1 MLKYLVVN
9 RLRNTALVA
18 WLLFL
23 TFFALTGC
31 STGLDTQMAAVLDQ
45 VEGELGY
52 VNTLDAANVAK
63 MASWFVRRG
72 DDSQKARALYCL
84 GRTQYNDHNYSSAII
99 SYTKALE
106 YAEKAGDPF
115 REGLI
120 CLDMARTSGVSGNSA
135 DEILYLARASEAFK
149 ASGAKEKSQETL
161 LEIGRVQAS
170 QAQFGTA
177 EEIFKSVLFDSHE
190 MRDTLLE
197 IRSLEAYASL
207 AVSKDEP
214 DPSLAIDMLG
224 RAANELHYPLTSEDK
239 GILAYS
245 YSLSGNQKEAL
256 RWLSEARASV
266 ETEDDAADI
275 DFREYQIAS
284 RSGDAARALKAL
296 ERVTEYGNKSQA
308 SSLQEAVSAS
318 QREYIQ
324 GQADIQAEKLRA
336 ARLRLLLLALTAL
349 LAAGALIGVYYFYRS
364 NQERILAEEIAERD
378 RYMSI
383 AEDLRGRLGK
393 AEEILRSAQDDSR
406 AAQDDSIS
414 GHGRPDRPSQSQP
427 TDGPGFEAL
436 ERLCEQYYIYEGTD
450 NLQPRI
456 LKEVKSIVGGL
467 RSDRKVRKKLEDMLD
482 SRKDG
487 VMTKLRAEFPSW
499 KEEDFQIY
507 AFTAAGFSSTTIS
520 ALMEKEKSVIYNRV
534 WRLKGRISNSSSE
547 QKDFFLRCLNN

>member
-1 MLKYLVVN
+1 MTAVIWKSLIKNMLKYLVVN
-9 RLRNTALVA
+9 RLQNTALA
-18 WLLFL
+18 ALLSALFFL
-23 TFFALTGC
+23 MAASC
-31 STGLDTQMAAVLDQ
+31 STGLDTQMEAVLDQ
-45 VEGELGY
+45 VEGDLGY
-52 VNTLDAANVAK
+52 VNTLDADNVAK
-63 MASWFVRRG
+63 MAGWFVRRG

-170 QAQFGTA
+170 QGQFGTA

-190 MRDTLLE
+190 MKDTLLE

-224 RAANELHYPLTSEDK
+224 RAANELHYPLTPEDK

-245 YSLSGNQKEAL
+245 YSLSGNQSEAF
-256 RWLSEARASV
+256 RWLSEAKAAV

-284 RSGDAARALKAL
+284 RSGDATRALKAL

-349 LAAGALIGVYYFYRS
+349 LAAGVLFGVYYFYRS
-364 NQERILAEEIAERD
+364 KQERILAEEIAERD

-393 AEEILRSAQDDSR
+393 AEEILRSAQDDRSV
-406 AAQDDSIS
+406 Q
-414 GHGRPDRPSQSQP
+414 
-427 TDGPGFEAL
+427 GPGFEAL
-436 ERLCEQYYIYEGTD
+436 ERLCEQYYIYEGTG

-456 LKEVKSIVGGL
+456 LKEVKSIVEGL
-467 RSDRKVRKKLEDMLD
+467 RSDKKVRKNLEDMLD
-482 SRKDG
+482 RTKGG
-487 VMTKLRAEFPSW
+487 VMTLLRSEFPSW
-499 KEEDFQIY
+499 KEEDFQLY
-507 AFTAAGFSSTTIS
+507 GFTAAGFSSTTIS

-547 QKDFFLRCLNN
+547 HKDFFLRCLDN

>member
-1 MLKYLVVN
+1 MTAVIWKSLIKNMLKYLVVN
-9 RLRNTALVA
+9 RLQNTALVA
-18 WLLFL
+18 LLSALFFL
-23 TFFALTGC
+23 MATSC
-31 STGLDTQMAAVLDQ
+31 STGLDTQMEAVLDQ
-45 VEGELGY
+45 VEGDLGY
-52 VNTLDAANVAK
+52 VNTLDADNVAK
-63 MASWFVRRG
+63 MAGWFVRRG

-149 ASGAKEKSQETL
+149 ASDAKEKSQETL

-170 QAQFGTA
+170 QGQFGTA

-190 MRDTLLE
+190 MKDTLLE

-224 RAANELHYPLTSEDK
+224 RAANELHYPLTPEDK

-245 YSLSGNQKEAL
+245 YSLSGNQSEAF
-256 RWLSEARASV
+256 RWLSEAKAAV
-266 ETEDDAADI
+266 ETEEDAADI

-284 RSGDAARALKAL
+284 RSGDATRALKAL

-349 LAAGALIGVYYFYRS
+349 LAAGVLFGVYYFYRS
-364 NQERILAEEIAERD
+364 KQERILAEEIAERD

-393 AEEILRSAQDDSR
+393 AEEILRSAQDDRSV
-406 AAQDDSIS
+406 Q
-414 GHGRPDRPSQSQP
+414 
-427 TDGPGFEAL
+427 GPGFEAL
-436 ERLCEQYYIYEGTD
+436 ERLCEQYYIYEGTG

-456 LKEVKSIVGGL
+456 LKEVKSIVEGL
-467 RSDRKVRKKLEDMLD
+467 RSDKKVRKNLEDMLD
-482 SRKDG
+482 RTKGG
-487 VMTKLRAEFPSW
+487 VMTLLRSEFPSW
-499 KEEDFQIY
+499 KEEDFQLY
-507 AFTAAGFSSTTIS
+507 GFTAAGFSSTTIS

-547 QKDFFLRCLNN
+547 HKDFFLRCLDN

>member
-1 MLKYLVVN
+1 MTTVIWKSLIKNMLKYLVVN
-9 RLRNTALVA
+9 GLQNAALA
-18 WLLFL
+18 ALLSALFFL
-23 TFFALTGC
+23 MATSC
-31 STGLDTQMAAVLDQ
+31 STGLDTQMEAVLDQ
-45 VEGELGY
+45 VEGDLGY
-52 VNTLDAANVAK
+52 VNTLDADNVAK
-63 MASWFVRRG
+63 MAGWFVRRG

-170 QAQFGTA
+170 QGQFGTA

-190 MRDTLLE
+190 MKDTLLE

-224 RAANELHYPLTSEDK
+224 RAANELHYPLTPEDK

-245 YSLSGNQKEAL
+245 YSLSGNQSEAF
-256 RWLSEARASV
+256 RWLSEAKAAV

-284 RSGDAARALKAL
+284 RSGDATRALKAL

-349 LAAGALIGVYYFYRS
+349 LAAGVLFGVYYFYRS
-364 NQERILAEEIAERD
+364 KQERILAEEIAERD

-393 AEEILRSAQDDSR
+393 AEEILRSAQDDRSV
-406 AAQDDSIS
+406 Q
-414 GHGRPDRPSQSQP
+414 
-427 TDGPGFEAL
+427 GPGFEAL
-436 ERLCEQYYIYEGTD
+436 ERLCEQYYIYEGTG

-456 LKEVKSIVGGL
+456 LKEVKSIVEGL
-467 RSDRKVRKKLEDMLD
+467 RSDKKVRKNLEDMLD
-482 SRKDG
+482 RTKGG
-487 VMTKLRAEFPSW
+487 VMTLLRSEFPSW
-499 KEEDFQIY
+499 KEEDFQLY
-507 AFTAAGFSSTTIS
+507 GFTAAGFSSTTIS

-547 QKDFFLRCLNN
+547 HKDFFLRCLDN

>member
-1 MLKYLVVN
+1 MTAVIWKSLIKNMLKYLVVN
-9 RLRNTALVA
+9 RLQNTALA
-18 WLLFL
+18 ALLSALFFL
-23 TFFALTGC
+23 MATSC
-31 STGLDTQMAAVLDQ
+31 STGLDTQMEAVLDQ
-45 VEGELGY
+45 VEGDLGY
-52 VNTLDAANVAK
+52 VNTLDADNVAK
-63 MASWFVRRG
+63 MAGWFVRRG

-170 QAQFGTA
+170 QGQFGTA

-190 MRDTLLE
+190 MKDTLLE

-224 RAANELHYPLTSEDK
+224 RAANELHYPLTPEDK

-245 YSLSGNQKEAL
+245 YSLSGNQSEAF
-256 RWLSEARASV
+256 RWLSEAKAAV
-266 ETEDDAADI
+266 ETEEDAADI

-284 RSGDAARALKAL
+284 RSGDATRALKAL

-349 LAAGALIGVYYFYRS
+349 LAAGVLFGVYYFYRS
-364 NQERILAEEIAERD
+364 KQERILAEEIAERD

-383 AEDLRGRLGK
+383 AEDLRGRL
-393 AEEILRSAQDDSR
+393 
-406 AAQDDSIS
+406 AAQDDRSV
-414 GHGRPDRPSQSQP
+414 Q
-427 TDGPGFEAL
+427 GPGFEAL
-436 ERLCEQYYIYEGTD
+436 ERLCEQYYIYEGTG

-456 LKEVKSIVGGL
+456 LKEVKSIVEGL
-467 RSDRKVRKKLEDMLD
+467 RSDKKVRRNLEDMLD
-482 SRKDG
+482 RTKGG
-487 VMTKLRAEFPSW
+487 VMTLLRSEFPSW
-499 KEEDFQIY
+499 KEEDFQLY
-507 AFTAAGFSSTTIS
+507 GFTAAGFSSTTIS

-547 QKDFFLRCLNN
+547 HKDFFLRCLDN

>member
-1 MLKYLVVN
+1 MTAVIWKSLIKNMLKYLVVN
-9 RLRNTALVA
+9 RLQNAAVVALLSA
-18 WLLFL
+18 LFFL
-23 TFFALTGC
+23 MAASC
-31 STGLDTQMAAVLDQ
+31 STGLDTQMEAVLDQ
-45 VEGELGY
+45 VEGDLGY
-52 VNTLDAANVAK
+52 VNTLDADNVAK
-63 MASWFVRRG
+63 MAGWFVRRG

-170 QAQFGTA
+170 QGQFGTA

-190 MRDTLLE
+190 MKDTLLE

-224 RAANELHYPLTSEDK
+224 RAANELHYPLTPEDK

-245 YSLSGNQKEAL
+245 YSLSGNQSEAF
-256 RWLSEARASV
+256 RWLSEAKAAV

-284 RSGDAARALKAL
+284 RSGDSARALKAL

-349 LAAGALIGVYYFYRS
+349 LAAGVLFGVYYFYRS
-364 NQERILAEEIAERD
+364 KQERILAEEIAERD

-393 AEEILRSAQDDSR
+393 AEEILRSAQDDRSV
-406 AAQDDSIS
+406 Q
-414 GHGRPDRPSQSQP
+414 
-427 TDGPGFEAL
+427 GPGFEAL
-436 ERLCEQYYIYEGTD
+436 ERLCEQYYIYEGTG

-456 LKEVKSIVGGL
+456 LKEVKSIVEGL
-467 RSDRKVRKKLEDMLD
+467 RSDKKVRRNLEDMLD
-482 SRKDG
+482 RTKGG
-487 VMTKLRAEFPSW
+487 VMTLLRSEFPSW
-499 KEEDFQIY
+499 KEEDFQLY
-507 AFTAAGFSSTTIS
+507 GFTAAGFSSTTIS

-547 QKDFFLRCLNN
+547 HKDFFLRCLDN

>member
-1 MLKYLVVN
+1 MTAVIWKSLIKNMLKYLVVN
-9 RLRNTALVA
+9 RLQNTALA
-18 WLLFL
+18 ALLSALFFL
-23 TFFALTGC
+23 MATSC
-31 STGLDTQMAAVLDQ
+31 STGLDTQMEAVLDQ
-45 VEGELGY
+45 VEGDLGY
-52 VNTLDAANVAK
+52 VNTLDADNVAK
-63 MASWFVRRG
+63 MAGWFVRRG

-170 QAQFGTA
+170 QGQFGTA

-190 MRDTLLE
+190 MKDTLLE

-224 RAANELHYPLTSEDK
+224 RAANELHYPLTPEDK

-245 YSLSGNQKEAL
+245 YSLSGNQSEAF
-256 RWLSEARASV
+256 RWLSEAKAAV

-284 RSGDAARALKAL
+284 RSGDATRALKAL

-349 LAAGALIGVYYFYRS
+349 LAAGVLFGVYYFYRS
-364 NQERILAEEIAERD
+364 KQERILAEEIAERD

-393 AEEILRSAQDDSR
+393 AEEILRSAQDDRSV
-406 AAQDDSIS
+406 Q
-414 GHGRPDRPSQSQP
+414 
-427 TDGPGFEAL
+427 GPGFEAL
-436 ERLCEQYYIYEGTD
+436 ERLCEQYYIYEGTG

-456 LKEVKSIVGGL
+456 LKEVKSIVEGL
-467 RSDRKVRKKLEDMLD
+467 RSDKKVRRNLEDMLD
-482 SRKDG
+482 RTKGG
-487 VMTKLRAEFPSW
+487 VMTLLRSEFPSW
-499 KEEDFQIY
+499 KEEDFQLY
-507 AFTAAGFSSTTIS
+507 GFTAAGFSSTTIS

-547 QKDFFLRCLNN
+547 HKDFFLRCLDN

>member
-1 MLKYLVVN
+1 MTAVIWKSLIKNMLKYLVVN
-9 RLRNTALVA
+9 RLQNAALA
-18 WLLFL
+18 ALLSALFFL
-23 TFFALTGC
+23 MAASC
-31 STGLDTQMAAVLDQ
+31 STGLDTQMEAVLDQ
-45 VEGELGY
+45 VEGDLGY
-52 VNTLDAANVAK
+52 VNTLDADNVAK
-63 MASWFVRRG
+63 MAGWFVRRG

-149 ASGAKEKSQETL
+149 ASDAKEKSQETL

-170 QAQFGTA
+170 QGQFGTA

-190 MRDTLLE
+190 MKDTLLE

-224 RAANELHYPLTSEDK
+224 RAANELHYPLTPEDK

-245 YSLSGNQKEAL
+245 YSLSGNQSEAF
-256 RWLSEARASV
+256 RWLSEAKAAV

-284 RSGDAARALKAL
+284 RSGDATRALKAL

-349 LAAGALIGVYYFYRS
+349 LAAGVLFGVYYFYRS
-364 NQERILAEEIAERD
+364 KQERILAEEIAERD

-393 AEEILRSAQDDSR
+393 AEEILRSAQDDRSV
-406 AAQDDSIS
+406 Q
-414 GHGRPDRPSQSQP
+414 
-427 TDGPGFEAL
+427 GPGFEAL
-436 ERLCEQYYIYEGTD
+436 ERLCEQYYIYEGTG

-456 LKEVKSIVGGL
+456 LKEVKSIVEGL
-467 RSDRKVRKKLEDMLD
+467 RSDKKVRKNLEDMLD
-482 SRKDG
+482 RTKGG
-487 VMTKLRAEFPSW
+487 VMTLLRSEFPSW
-499 KEEDFQIY
+499 KEEDFQLY
-507 AFTAAGFSSTTIS
+507 GFTAAGFSSTTIS

-547 QKDFFLRCLNN
+547 HKDFFLRCLDN

>member
-1 MLKYLVVN
+1 MTAVIWKSLIKNMLKYLVVN
-9 RLRNTALVA
+9 RLQNTALA
-18 WLLFL
+18 ALLSALFFL
-23 TFFALTGC
+23 MAASC
-31 STGLDTQMAAVLDQ
+31 STGLDTQMEAVLDQ
-45 VEGELGY
+45 VEGDLGY
-52 VNTLDAANVAK
+52 VNTLDADNVAK
-63 MASWFVRRG
+63 MAGWFVRRG

-170 QAQFGTA
+170 QGQFGTA

-190 MRDTLLE
+190 MKDTLLE

-224 RAANELHYPLTSEDK
+224 RAANELHYPLTPEDK

-245 YSLSGNQKEAL
+245 YSLSGNQSEAF
-256 RWLSEARASV
+256 RWLSEAKAAV
-266 ETEDDAADI
+266 ETEEDAADI

-284 RSGDAARALKAL
+284 RSGDATRALKAL

-349 LAAGALIGVYYFYRS
+349 LAAGVLFGVYYFYRS
-364 NQERILAEEIAERD
+364 KQERILAEEIAERD

-393 AEEILRSAQDDSR
+393 AEEILRSAQDDRSV
-406 AAQDDSIS
+406 Q
-414 GHGRPDRPSQSQP
+414 
-427 TDGPGFEAL
+427 GPGFEAL
-436 ERLCEQYYIYEGTD
+436 ERLCEQYYIYEGTG

-456 LKEVKSIVGGL
+456 LKEVKSIVEGL
-467 RSDRKVRKKLEDMLD
+467 RSDKKVRKNLEDMLD
-482 SRKDG
+482 RTKGG
-487 VMTKLRAEFPSW
+487 VMTLLRSEFPSW
-499 KEEDFQIY
+499 KEEDFQLY
-507 AFTAAGFSSTTIS
+507 GFTAAGFSSTTIS

-547 QKDFFLRCLNN
+547 HKDFFLRCLDN

>member
-1 MLKYLVVN
+1 MTAVIYKSLIKNMLKYLVVN
-9 RLRNTALVA
+9 RLQNTALVA
-18 WLLFL
+18 LLSALFFL
-23 TFFALTGC
+23 MAASC
-31 STGLDTQMAAVLDQ
+31 STGLDTQMEAVLDQ
-45 VEGELGY
+45 VEGDLGY
-52 VNTLDAANVAK
+52 VNTLDADNVAK
-63 MASWFVRRG
+63 MAGWFVRRG

-170 QAQFGTA
+170 QGQFGTA

-190 MRDTLLE
+190 MKDTLLE

-224 RAANELHYPLTSEDK
+224 RAANELHYPLTPEDK

-245 YSLSGNQKEAL
+245 YSLSGNQKEAF
-256 RWLSEARASV
+256 RWLFEAKAAV

-284 RSGDAARALKAL
+284 RSGDATRALKAL

-349 LAAGALIGVYYFYRS
+349 LAAGVLFGVYYFYRS
-364 NQERILAEEIAERD
+364 KQERILAEEIAERD

-383 AEDLRGRLGK
+383 AEDLRGRL
-393 AEEILRSAQDDSR
+393 
-406 AAQDDSIS
+406 AAQDDRSV
-414 GHGRPDRPSQSQP
+414 Q
-427 TDGPGFEAL
+427 GPGFEAL
-436 ERLCEQYYIYEGTD
+436 ERLCEQYYIYEGTG

-456 LKEVKSIVGGL
+456 LKEVKSIVEGL
-467 RSDRKVRKKLEDMLD
+467 RSDKKVRKNLEDMLD
-482 SRKDG
+482 RTKGG
-487 VMTKLRAEFPSW
+487 VMTLLRSEFPSW
-499 KEEDFQIY
+499 KEEDFQLY
-507 AFTAAGFSSTTIS
+507 GFTAAGFSSTTIS

-547 QKDFFLRCLNN
+547 HKDFFLRCLDN

>member
-1 MLKYLVVN
+1 MTAVIWKSLIKNMLKYLVVN
-9 RLRNTALVA
+9 RLQNAALVA
-18 WLLFL
+18 LLSALFFL
-23 TFFALTGC
+23 MAASC
-31 STGLDTQMAAVLDQ
+31 STGLDTQMEAVLDQ
-45 VEGELGY
+45 VEGDLGY
-52 VNTLDAANVAK
+52 VNTLDADNVAK
-63 MASWFVRRG
+63 MAGWFVRRG

-170 QAQFGTA
+170 QGQFGTA

-190 MRDTLLE
+190 MKDTLLE

-224 RAANELHYPLTSEDK
+224 RAANELHYPLTPEDK

-245 YSLSGNQKEAL
+245 YSLSGNQSEAF
-256 RWLSEARASV
+256 RWLSEAKTAV

-284 RSGDAARALKAL
+284 RSGDATRALKAL

-349 LAAGALIGVYYFYRS
+349 LAAGVLFGVYYFYRS
-364 NQERILAEEIAERD
+364 KQERILAEEIAERD

-393 AEEILRSAQDDSR
+393 AEEILRSAQDDRSV
-406 AAQDDSIS
+406 Q
-414 GHGRPDRPSQSQP
+414 
-427 TDGPGFEAL
+427 GPGFEAL
-436 ERLCEQYYIYEGTD
+436 ERLCEQYYIYEGTG

-456 LKEVKSIVGGL
+456 LKEVKSIVEGL
-467 RSDRKVRKKLEDMLD
+467 RSDKKVRKNLEDMLD
-482 SRKDG
+482 RTKGG
-487 VMTKLRAEFPSW
+487 VMTLLRSEFPSW
-499 KEEDFQIY
+499 KEEDFQLY
-507 AFTAAGFSSTTIS
+507 GFTAAGFSSTTIS

-547 QKDFFLRCLNN
+547 HKDFFLRCLDN

>member
-1 MLKYLVVN
+1 MLKYLAVN
-9 RLRNTALVA
+9 RLQNTALVA
-18 WLLFL
+18 LLLFL
-23 TFFALTGC
+23 SFLVLTGC
-31 STGLDTQMAAVLDQ
+31 STGLDAQMESLLDKM
-45 VEGELGY
+45 EDDMGY
-52 VNTLDAANVAK
+52 VNTVSSTDVAK
-63 MASWFVRRG
+63 VADWFVRRG
-72 DDSQKARALYCL
+72 DDGQKTRAMYCL
-84 GRTQYNDHNYSSAII
+84 GRAQFNERSYSAAIV
-99 SYTKALE
+99 SYTRALE
-106 YAEKAGDPF
+106 YAEKTGDTL

-120 CLDMARTSGVSGNSA
+120 CRDMARTNGVSGNSA

-149 ASGAKEKSQETL
+149 AAGEEGESQRSL
-161 LEIGRVQAS
+161 LEIGRAH
-170 QAQFGTA
+170 AAAGNA
-177 EEIFKSVLFDSHE
+177 EAAEDIFKSVLYDSHE
-190 MRDTLLE
+190 SRDTLLE
-197 IRSLEAYASL
+197 ARCLESYAAL

-224 RAANELHYPLTSEDK
+224 RAANELHYPLTPEDK

-245 YSLSGNQKEAL
+245 YSLAGNQKEAL
-256 RWLSEARASV
+256 RWLSEAKASV
-266 ETEDDAADI
+266 ESDEDAADA

-284 RSGDAARALKAL
+284 RSGDAVKALNAL

-349 LAAGALIGVYYFYRS
+349 LAAGALLGVYFFYRS
-364 NQERILAEEIAERD
+364 KQERLLAEEIAERD

-393 AEEILRSAQDDSR
+393 AEEILRSAQDDSKVG
-406 AAQDDSIS
+406 QDD
-414 GHGRPDRPSQSQP
+414 RNVQ
-427 TDGPGFEAL
+427 GPGFEAL
-436 ERLCEQYYIYEGTD
+436 ERLCEQYYIYEGTG

-456 LKEVKSIVGGL
+456 LKEVKSIVEGL
-467 RSDRKVRKKLEDMLD
+467 RSDKKVRKNLEDMLD
-482 SRKDG
+482 RRMGG
-487 VMTKLRAEFPSW
+487 VMTKLRSEFPSW
-499 KEEDFQIY
+499 KEEDFQLY

-547 QKDFFLRCLNN
+547 LKDFFLRCLDN

>member
-1 MLKYLVVN
+1 MTAVIWKSLNKNMLKYLVVN
-9 RLRNTALVA
+9 RLQNTALVA
-18 WLLFL
+18 LLSTLFFL
-23 TFFALTGC
+23 MAASC
-31 STGLDTQMAAVLDQ
+31 STGLDTQMEAVLDQ
-45 VEGELGY
+45 VEGDLGY
-52 VNTLDAANVAK
+52 VNTLDADNVAK
-63 MASWFVRRG
+63 MAGWFVRRG

-106 YAEKAGDPF
+106 YAEKAGDLF

-170 QAQFGTA
+170 QGQFGTA

-190 MRDTLLE
+190 MKDTLLE

-224 RAANELHYPLTSEDK
+224 RAANELHYPLTPEDK

-245 YSLSGNQKEAL
+245 YSLSGNQKEAFK
-256 RWLSEARASV
+256 WLSEAKAAV
-266 ETEDDAADI
+266 ETEEDAADI

-284 RSGDAARALKAL
+284 RSGDSARALKAL

-349 LAAGALIGVYYFYRS
+349 LAAGVLFGVYYFYRS
-364 NQERILAEEIAERD
+364 KQERILAEEIAERD

-393 AEEILRSAQDDSR
+393 AEEILRSAQDDRSV
-406 AAQDDSIS
+406 Q
-414 GHGRPDRPSQSQP
+414 
-427 TDGPGFEAL
+427 GPGFEAL
-436 ERLCEQYYIYEGTD
+436 ERLCEQYYIYEGTG

-456 LKEVKSIVGGL
+456 LKEVKSIVEGL
-467 RSDRKVRKKLEDMLD
+467 RSDKKVRKNLEDMLD
-482 SRKDG
+482 RTKGG
-487 VMTKLRAEFPSW
+487 VMTLLRSEFPSW
-499 KEEDFQIY
+499 KEEDFQLY
-507 AFTAAGFSSTTIS
+507 GFTAAGFSSTTIS

-547 QKDFFLRCLNN
+547 HKDFFLRCLDN

>member
-1 MLKYLVVN
+1 MTAVIWKSLIKNMLKYLVVN
-9 RLRNTALVA
+9 RLQNTALA
-18 WLLFL
+18 ALLSALFFL
-23 TFFALTGC
+23 MAASC
-31 STGLDTQMAAVLDQ
+31 STGLDTQMEAVLDQ
-45 VEGELGY
+45 VEGDLGY
-52 VNTLDAANVAK
+52 VNTLDADNVAK
-63 MASWFVRRG
+63 MAGWFVRRG

-149 ASGAKEKSQETL
+149 ASDAKEKSQETL

-170 QAQFGTA
+170 QGQFGTA

-190 MRDTLLE
+190 MKDTLLE

-224 RAANELHYPLTSEDK
+224 RAANELHYPLTPEDK

-245 YSLSGNQKEAL
+245 YSLSGNQSEAF
-256 RWLSEARASV
+256 RWLSEAKAAV
-266 ETEDDAADI
+266 ETEEDAADI

-284 RSGDAARALKAL
+284 RSGDATRALKAL

-349 LAAGALIGVYYFYRS
+349 LAAGVLFGVYYFYRS
-364 NQERILAEEIAERD
+364 KQERILAEEIAERD

-393 AEEILRSAQDDSR
+393 AEEILRSAQDDRSV
-406 AAQDDSIS
+406 Q
-414 GHGRPDRPSQSQP
+414 
-427 TDGPGFEAL
+427 GPGFEAL
-436 ERLCEQYYIYEGTD
+436 ERLCEQYYIYEGTG

-456 LKEVKSIVGGL
+456 LKEVKSIVEGL
-467 RSDRKVRKKLEDMLD
+467 RSDKKVRRNLEDMLD
-482 SRKDG
+482 RTKGG
-487 VMTKLRAEFPSW
+487 VMTLLRSEFPSW
-499 KEEDFQIY
+499 KEEDFQLY
-507 AFTAAGFSSTTIS
+507 GFTAAGFSSTTIS

-547 QKDFFLRCLNN
+547 HKDFFLRCLDN

>member
-1 MLKYLVVN
+1 MTAVIWKSLIKNMLKYLVVN
-9 RLRNTALVA
+9 RLQNAALVA
-18 WLLFL
+18 LLSALFFL
-23 TFFALTGC
+23 MAASC
-31 STGLDTQMAAVLDQ
+31 STGLDTQMEAVLDQ
-45 VEGELGY
+45 VEGDLGY
-52 VNTLDAANVAK
+52 VNTLDADNVAK
-63 MASWFVRRG
+63 MAGWFVRRG

-170 QAQFGTA
+170 QGQFGTA

-190 MRDTLLE
+190 MKDTLLE

-224 RAANELHYPLTSEDK
+224 RAANELHYPLTPEDK

-245 YSLSGNQKEAL
+245 YSLSGNQKEAF
-256 RWLSEARASV
+256 RWLSEAKAAV

-284 RSGDAARALKAL
+284 RSGDATRALKAL

-349 LAAGALIGVYYFYRS
+349 LAAGVLFGVYYFYRS
-364 NQERILAEEIAERD
+364 KQERILAEEIAERD

-383 AEDLRGRLGK
+383 AEDLRGRL
-393 AEEILRSAQDDSR
+393 
-406 AAQDDSIS
+406 AAQDDRSV
-414 GHGRPDRPSQSQP
+414 Q
-427 TDGPGFEAL
+427 GPGFEAL
-436 ERLCEQYYIYEGTD
+436 ERLCEQYYIYEGTG

-456 LKEVKSIVGGL
+456 LKEVKSIVEGL
-467 RSDRKVRKKLEDMLD
+467 RSDKKVRKNLEDMLD
-482 SRKDG
+482 RTKGG
-487 VMTKLRAEFPSW
+487 VMTLLRSEFPSW
-499 KEEDFQIY
+499 KEEDFQLY
-507 AFTAAGFSSTTIS
+507 GFTAAGFSSTTIS

-547 QKDFFLRCLNN
+547 HKDFFLRCLDN

>member
-1 MLKYLVVN
+1 MTAVIWKSLIKNMLKYLVVN
-9 RLRNTALVA
+9 RLQNTALA
-18 WLLFL
+18 ALLSALFFL
-23 TFFALTGC
+23 MAVSC
-31 STGLDTQMAAVLDQ
+31 STGLDTQMEAVLDQ
-45 VEGELGY
+45 VEGDLGY
-52 VNTLDAANVAK
+52 VNTLDADNVAK
-63 MASWFVRRG
+63 MAGWFVRRG

-170 QAQFGTA
+170 QGQFGTA

-190 MRDTLLE
+190 MKDTLLE

-224 RAANELHYPLTSEDK
+224 RAANELHYPLTPEDK

-245 YSLSGNQKEAL
+245 YSLSGNQSEAF
-256 RWLSEARASV
+256 RWLSEAKAAV
-266 ETEDDAADI
+266 ETEEDAADI

-284 RSGDAARALKAL
+284 RSGDATRALKAL

-349 LAAGALIGVYYFYRS
+349 LAAGVLFGVYYFYRS
-364 NQERILAEEIAERD
+364 KQERILAEEIAERD

-383 AEDLRGRLGK
+383 AEDLRGRL
-393 AEEILRSAQDDSR
+393 
-406 AAQDDSIS
+406 AAQDDRSV
-414 GHGRPDRPSQSQP
+414 Q
-427 TDGPGFEAL
+427 GPGFEAL
-436 ERLCEQYYIYEGTD
+436 ERLCEQYYIYEGTG

-456 LKEVKSIVGGL
+456 LKEVKSIVEGL
-467 RSDRKVRKKLEDMLD
+467 RSDKKVRRNLEDMLD
-482 SRKDG
+482 RTKGG
-487 VMTKLRAEFPSW
+487 VMTLLRSEFPSW
-499 KEEDFQIY
+499 KEEDFQLY
-507 AFTAAGFSSTTIS
+507 GFTAAGFSSTTIS

-547 QKDFFLRCLNN
+547 HKDFFLRCLDN

>member
-1 MLKYLVVN
+1 MTAVIWKSLIKNMLKYLVVN
-9 RLRNTALVA
+9 RLQNAALVA
-18 WLLFL
+18 LLSALFFL
-23 TFFALTGC
+23 MAASC
-31 STGLDTQMAAVLDQ
+31 STGLDTQMEAVLDQ
-45 VEGELGY
+45 VEGDLGY
-52 VNTLDAANVAK
+52 VNTLDADNVAK
-63 MASWFVRRG
+63 MAGWFVRRG

-170 QAQFGTA
+170 QGQFGTA

-190 MRDTLLE
+190 MKDTLLE

-224 RAANELHYPLTSEDK
+224 RAANELHYPLTPEDK

-245 YSLSGNQKEAL
+245 YSLSGNQSEAF
-256 RWLSEARASV
+256 RWLSEAKAAV

-284 RSGDAARALKAL
+284 RSGDATRALKAL

-349 LAAGALIGVYYFYRS
+349 LAAGVLFGVYYFYRS
-364 NQERILAEEIAERD
+364 KQERILAEEIAERD

-393 AEEILRSAQDDSR
+393 AEEILRSAQDDRSV
-406 AAQDDSIS
+406 Q
-414 GHGRPDRPSQSQP
+414 
-427 TDGPGFEAL
+427 GPGFEAL
-436 ERLCEQYYIYEGTD
+436 ERLCEQYYIYEGTG

-456 LKEVKSIVGGL
+456 LKEVKSIVEGL
-467 RSDRKVRKKLEDMLD
+467 RSDKKVRKNLEDMLD
-482 SRKDG
+482 RTKGG
-487 VMTKLRAEFPSW
+487 VMTLLRSEFPSW
-499 KEEDFQIY
+499 KEEDFQLY
-507 AFTAAGFSSTTIS
+507 GFTAAGFSSTTIS

-547 QKDFFLRCLNN
+547 HKDFFLRCLDN

>member
-1 MLKYLVVN
+1 MTAVIWKSLIKNMLKYLVVN
-9 RLRNTALVA
+9 RLQNTALA
-18 WLLFL
+18 ALLSALFFL
-23 TFFALTGC
+23 MATSC
-31 STGLDTQMAAVLDQ
+31 STGLDTQMEAVLDQ
-45 VEGELGY
+45 VEGDLGY
-52 VNTLDAANVAK
+52 VNTLDADNVAK
-63 MASWFVRRG
+63 MAGWFVRRG

-170 QAQFGTA
+170 QGQFGTA

-190 MRDTLLE
+190 MKDTLLE

-224 RAANELHYPLTSEDK
+224 RAANELHYPLTPEDK

-245 YSLSGNQKEAL
+245 YSLSGNQKEAFK
-256 RWLSEARASV
+256 WLSEAKAAV
-266 ETEDDAADI
+266 ETEEDAADI

-284 RSGDAARALKAL
+284 RSGDATRALKAL

-336 ARLRLLLLALTAL
+336 ARLRLLLLALTVL
-349 LAAGALIGVYYFYRS
+349 LAAGVLFGVYYFYRS
-364 NQERILAEEIAERD
+364 KQERILAEEIAERD

-383 AEDLRGRLGK
+383 AEDLKGRL
-393 AEEILRSAQDDSR
+393 
-406 AAQDDSIS
+406 AAQDDRSV
-414 GHGRPDRPSQSQP
+414 Q
-427 TDGPGFEAL
+427 GPGFEAL
-436 ERLCEQYYIYEGTD
+436 ERLCEQYYIYEGTG

-456 LKEVKSIVGGL
+456 LKEVKSIVEGL
-467 RSDRKVRKKLEDMLD
+467 RSDKKVRRNLEDMLD
-482 SRKDG
+482 RTKGG
-487 VMTKLRAEFPSW
+487 VMTLLRSEFPSW
-499 KEEDFQIY
+499 KEEDFQLY
-507 AFTAAGFSSTTIS
+507 GFTAAGFSSTTIS

-547 QKDFFLRCLNN
+547 HKDFFLRCLDN

>member
-9 RLRNTALVA
+9 RLQNAALVA
-18 WLLFL
+18 LLSALFFL
-23 TFFALTGC
+23 MAASC
-31 STGLDTQMAAVLDQ
+31 STGLDTQMEAVLDQ
-45 VEGELGY
+45 VEGDLGY
-52 VNTLDAANVAK
+52 VNTLDADNVAK
-63 MASWFVRRG
+63 MAGWFVRRG

-170 QAQFGTA
+170 QGQFGTA

-190 MRDTLLE
+190 MKDTLLE

-224 RAANELHYPLTSEDK
+224 RAANELHYPLTPEDK

-245 YSLSGNQKEAL
+245 YSLSGNQSEAF
-256 RWLSEARASV
+256 RWLSEAKAAV
-266 ETEDDAADI
+266 ETEEDAADI

-284 RSGDAARALKAL
+284 RSGDATRALKAL

-349 LAAGALIGVYYFYRS
+349 LAAGVLFGVYYFYRS
-364 NQERILAEEIAERD
+364 KQERILAEEIAERD

-383 AEDLRGRLGK
+383 AEDLRGRL
-393 AEEILRSAQDDSR
+393 AARDDRSVQ
-406 AAQDDSIS
+406 
-414 GHGRPDRPSQSQP
+414 
-427 TDGPGFEAL
+427 GPGFEAL
-436 ERLCEQYYIYEGTD
+436 ERLCEQYYIYEGTG

-456 LKEVKSIVGGL
+456 LKEVKSIVEGL
-467 RSDRKVRKKLEDMLD
+467 RSDKKVRKNLEDMLD
-482 SRKDG
+482 RTKGG
-487 VMTKLRAEFPSW
+487 VMTLLRSEFPSW
-499 KEEDFQIY
+499 KEEDFQLY
-507 AFTAAGFSSTTIS
+507 GFTAAGFSSTTIS

-547 QKDFFLRCLNN
+547 HKDFFLRCLDN

>member
-23 TFFALTGC
+23 PFLVLTGC

-45 VEGELGY
+45 IEGELGY
-52 VNTLDAANVAK
+52 VNTLDAANVEK

-170 QAQFGTA
+170 QGQFGTA

-224 RAANELHYPLTSEDK
+224 RAANELHFPLTPEDK

-284 RSGDAARALKAL
+284 RSGDAARALQAL

-349 LAAGALIGVYYFYRS
+349 LAAGALVGVYYYYRS
-364 NQERILAEEIAERD
+364 KQERILAEEIAERE

-383 AEDLRGRLGK
+383 AEDLRDRLGK

-406 AAQDDSIS
+406 SAQDDNKV
-414 GHGRPDRPSQSQP
+414 GHVQ
-427 TDGPGFEAL
+427 GPGFEAL

-487 VMTKLRAEFPSW
+487 VMTKLRSEFPSW

-520 ALMEKEKSVIYNRV
+520 ALMEKEKNVIYNRV
-534 WRLKGRISNSSSE
+534 WRLKGRISNSGSE
-547 QKDFFLRCLNN
+547 LKEFFLKCLDN

>member
-1 MLKYLVVN
+1 MTAVIWKSLIKNMLKYLVVN
-9 RLRNTALVA
+9 RLQNAALVA
-18 WLLFL
+18 LLSALFFL
-23 TFFALTGC
+23 MAASC
-31 STGLDTQMAAVLDQ
+31 STGLDTQMEAVLDQ
-45 VEGELGY
+45 VEGDLGY
-52 VNTLDAANVAK
+52 VNTLDADNVAK
-63 MASWFVRRG
+63 MAGWFVRRG

-170 QAQFGTA
+170 QGQFGTA

-190 MRDTLLE
+190 MKDTLLE

-224 RAANELHYPLTSEDK
+224 RAANELHYPLAPEDK

-245 YSLSGNQKEAL
+245 YSLSGNQSEAF
-256 RWLSEARASV
+256 RWLSEAKAAV
-266 ETEDDAADI
+266 ETEEDAADI

-284 RSGDAARALKAL
+284 RSGDATRALKAL

-349 LAAGALIGVYYFYRS
+349 LAAGVLFGVYYFYRS
-364 NQERILAEEIAERD
+364 KQERILAEEIAERD

-383 AEDLRGRLGK
+383 AEDLRGRL
-393 AEEILRSAQDDSR
+393 
-406 AAQDDSIS
+406 AAQDDRSV
-414 GHGRPDRPSQSQP
+414 Q
-427 TDGPGFEAL
+427 GPGFEAL
-436 ERLCEQYYIYEGTD
+436 ERLCEQYYIYEGTG

-456 LKEVKSIVGGL
+456 LKEVKSIVEGL
-467 RSDRKVRKKLEDMLD
+467 RSDKKVRKNLEDMLD
-482 SRKDG
+482 RTKGG
-487 VMTKLRAEFPSW
+487 VMTLLRSEFPSW
-499 KEEDFQIY
+499 KEEDFQLY
-507 AFTAAGFSSTTIS
+507 GFTAAGFSSTTIS

-547 QKDFFLRCLNN
+547 HKDFFLRCLDN

>member
-1 MLKYLVVN
+1 MTTVIWKSLIKNMLKYLVVN
-9 RLRNTALVA
+9 RLQNAALA
-18 WLLFL
+18 ALLSALFFL
-23 TFFALTGC
+23 MAASC
-31 STGLDTQMAAVLDQ
+31 STGLDTQMEAVLDQ
-45 VEGELGY
+45 VEGDLGY
-52 VNTLDAANVAK
+52 VNTLDADNVAK
-63 MASWFVRRG
+63 MAGWFVRRG

-106 YAEKAGDPF
+106 YAEKAGDTF

-170 QAQFGTA
+170 QGQFGTA

-190 MRDTLLE
+190 MKDTLLE

-224 RAANELHYPLTSEDK
+224 RAANELHYPLTPEDK

-245 YSLSGNQKEAL
+245 YSLSGNQSEAF
-256 RWLSEARASV
+256 RWLSEAKAAV
-266 ETEDDAADI
+266 ETEEDAADI

-284 RSGDAARALKAL
+284 RSSDATRALKAL

-349 LAAGALIGVYYFYRS
+349 LAAGVLFGVYYFYRS
-364 NQERILAEEIAERD
+364 KQERILAEEIAERD

-383 AEDLRGRLGK
+383 AEDLRGRL
-393 AEEILRSAQDDSR
+393 
-406 AAQDDSIS
+406 AAQDDRSV
-414 GHGRPDRPSQSQP
+414 Q
-427 TDGPGFEAL
+427 GPGFEAL
-436 ERLCEQYYIYEGTD
+436 ERLCEQYYIYEGTG

-456 LKEVKSIVGGL
+456 LKEVKSIVEGL
-467 RSDRKVRKKLEDMLD
+467 RSDKKVRKNLEDMLD
-482 SRKDG
+482 RTKGG
-487 VMTKLRAEFPSW
+487 VMTLLRSEFPSW
-499 KEEDFQIY
+499 KEEDFQLY
-507 AFTAAGFSSTTIS
+507 GFTAAGFSSTTIS

-547 QKDFFLRCLNN
+547 HKDFFLRCLDN

>member
-1 MLKYLVVN
+1 MTAVIWKSLIKNMLKYLVVN
-9 RLRNTALVA
+9 RLQNAALVA
-18 WLLFL
+18 LLSALFFL
-23 TFFALTGC
+23 MAASC
-31 STGLDTQMAAVLDQ
+31 STGLDTQMEAVLDQ
-45 VEGELGY
+45 VEGDLGY
-52 VNTLDAANVAK
+52 VNTLDADNVAK
-63 MASWFVRRG
+63 MAGWFVRRG

-170 QAQFGTA
+170 QGQFGTA

-190 MRDTLLE
+190 MKDTLLE

-224 RAANELHYPLTSEDK
+224 RAANELHYPLAPEDK

-245 YSLSGNQKEAL
+245 YSLSGNQSEAF
-256 RWLSEARASV
+256 RWLSEAKAAV
-266 ETEDDAADI
+266 ETEEDAADI

-284 RSGDAARALKAL
+284 RSGDATRALKAL

-349 LAAGALIGVYYFYRS
+349 LAAGVLFGVYYFYRS
-364 NQERILAEEIAERD
+364 KQERILAEEIAERD

-383 AEDLRGRLGK
+383 AEDLRGRL
-393 AEEILRSAQDDSR
+393 
-406 AAQDDSIS
+406 AAQDDRSV
-414 GHGRPDRPSQSQP
+414 Q
-427 TDGPGFEAL
+427 GPGFEAL
-436 ERLCEQYYIYEGTD
+436 ERLCEQYYIYEGTG

-456 LKEVKSIVGGL
+456 LKEVKSIVEGL
-467 RSDRKVRKKLEDMLD
+467 RSDKKVRRNLEDMLD
-482 SRKDG
+482 RTKGG
-487 VMTKLRAEFPSW
+487 VMTLLRSEFPSW
-499 KEEDFQIY
+499 KEEDFQLY
-507 AFTAAGFSSTTIS
+507 GFTAAGFSSTTIS

-547 QKDFFLRCLNN
+547 HKDFFLRCLDN

>member
-1 MLKYLVVN
+1 MTAVIWKSLIKNMLKYLVVN
-9 RLRNTALVA
+9 RLQNAALVA
-18 WLLFL
+18 LLSALFFL
-23 TFFALTGC
+23 MAASC
-31 STGLDTQMAAVLDQ
+31 STGLDTQMEAVLDQ
-45 VEGELGY
+45 VEGDLGY
-52 VNTLDAANVAK
+52 VNTLDADNVAK
-63 MASWFVRRG
+63 MAGWFVRRG

-149 ASGAKEKSQETL
+149 ASDAKEKSQETL

-170 QAQFGTA
+170 QGQFGTA

-190 MRDTLLE
+190 MKDTLLE

-224 RAANELHYPLTSEDK
+224 RAANELHYPLTPEDK

-245 YSLSGNQKEAL
+245 YSLSGNQSEAF
-256 RWLSEARASV
+256 RWLSEAKAAV

-284 RSGDAARALKAL
+284 RSGDATRALKAL

-349 LAAGALIGVYYFYRS
+349 LAAGVLFGVYYFYRS
-364 NQERILAEEIAERD
+364 KQERILAEEIAERD

-393 AEEILRSAQDDSR
+393 AEEILRSAQDDRSV
-406 AAQDDSIS
+406 Q
-414 GHGRPDRPSQSQP
+414 
-427 TDGPGFEAL
+427 GPGFEAL
-436 ERLCEQYYIYEGTD
+436 ERLCEQYYIYEGTG

-456 LKEVKSIVGGL
+456 LKEVKSIVEGL
-467 RSDRKVRKKLEDMLD
+467 RSDKKVRKNLEDMLD
-482 SRKDG
+482 RTKGG
-487 VMTKLRAEFPSW
+487 VMTLLRSEFPSW
-499 KEEDFQIY
+499 KEEDFQLY
-507 AFTAAGFSSTTIS
+507 GFTAAGFSSTTIS

-547 QKDFFLRCLNN
+547 HKDFFLRCLDN

>member
-1 MLKYLVVN
+1 MTAVIWKSLIKNMLKYLVVN
-9 RLRNTALVA
+9 RLQNAALVA
-18 WLLFL
+18 LLSALFFL
-23 TFFALTGC
+23 MAASC
-31 STGLDTQMAAVLDQ
+31 STGLDTQMEAVLDQ
-45 VEGELGY
+45 VEGDLGY
-52 VNTLDAANVAK
+52 VNTLDADNVAK
-63 MASWFVRRG
+63 MAGWFVRRG

-170 QAQFGTA
+170 QGQFGTA

-190 MRDTLLE
+190 MKDTLLE

-224 RAANELHYPLTSEDK
+224 RAANELHYPLTPEDK

-245 YSLSGNQKEAL
+245 YSLSGNQKEAFK
-256 RWLSEARASV
+256 WLSEAKAAV

-284 RSGDAARALKAL
+284 RSGDATRALKAL

-349 LAAGALIGVYYFYRS
+349 LAAGVLFGVYYFYRS
-364 NQERILAEEIAERD
+364 KQERILAEEIAERD

-393 AEEILRSAQDDSR
+393 AEEILRSAQDDRSV
-406 AAQDDSIS
+406 Q
-414 GHGRPDRPSQSQP
+414 
-427 TDGPGFEAL
+427 GPGFEAL
-436 ERLCEQYYIYEGTD
+436 ERLCEQYYIYEGTG

-456 LKEVKSIVGGL
+456 LKEVKSIVEGL
-467 RSDRKVRKKLEDMLD
+467 RSDKKVRKNLEDMLD
-482 SRKDG
+482 RTKGG
-487 VMTKLRAEFPSW
+487 VMTLLRSEFPSW
-499 KEEDFQIY
+499 KEEDFQLY
-507 AFTAAGFSSTTIS
+507 GFTAAGFSSTTIS

-547 QKDFFLRCLNN
+547 HKDFFLRCLDN

>member
-1 MLKYLVVN
+1 MTAVIWKSLIKNMLKYLVVN
-9 RLRNTALVA
+9 RLQNAALA
-18 WLLFL
+18 ALLSALFFL
-23 TFFALTGC
+23 MAASC
-31 STGLDTQMAAVLDQ
+31 STGLDTQMEAVLDQ
-45 VEGELGY
+45 VEGDLGY
-52 VNTLDAANVAK
+52 VNTLDADNVAK
-63 MASWFVRRG
+63 MAGWFVRRG

-170 QAQFGTA
+170 QGQFGTA

-190 MRDTLLE
+190 MKDTLLE

-224 RAANELHYPLTSEDK
+224 RAANELHYPLTPEDK

-245 YSLSGNQKEAL
+245 YSLSGNQKEAFK
-256 RWLSEARASV
+256 WLSEAKAAV

-284 RSGDAARALKAL
+284 RSGDATRALKAL

-349 LAAGALIGVYYFYRS
+349 LAAGVLFGVYYFYRS
-364 NQERILAEEIAERD
+364 KQERILAEEIAERD

-383 AEDLRGRLGK
+383 AEDLRGRL
-393 AEEILRSAQDDSR
+393 
-406 AAQDDSIS
+406 AAQDDRSV
-414 GHGRPDRPSQSQP
+414 Q
-427 TDGPGFEAL
+427 GPGFEAL
-436 ERLCEQYYIYEGTD
+436 ERLCEQYYIYEGTG

-456 LKEVKSIVGGL
+456 LKEVKSIVEGL
-467 RSDRKVRKKLEDMLD
+467 RSDKKVRKNLEDMLD
-482 SRKDG
+482 RTKGG
-487 VMTKLRAEFPSW
+487 VMTLLRSEFPSW
-499 KEEDFQIY
+499 KEEDFQLY
-507 AFTAAGFSSTTIS
+507 GFTAAGFSSTTIS

-547 QKDFFLRCLNN
+547 HKDFFLRCLDN

>member
-1 MLKYLVVN
+1 MTTMIWMSLIKNMLKYLVVN

-23 TFFALTGC
+23 PFFALTGC
-31 STGLDTQMAAVLDQ
+31 STGLDTQMNAVLDQ

-52 VNTLDAANVAK
+52 VNTLGASDVAK
-63 MASWFVRRG
+63 MAGWFVRRG

-106 YAEKAGDPF
+106 YAEKAGDPL

-120 CLDMARTSGVSGNSA
+120 CLDMSRTSGVSGNSA

-170 QAQFGTA
+170 QGQFGTA

-207 AVSKDEP
+207 AVSKDQP

-224 RAANELHYPLTSEDK
+224 RAANELHYPLSPEDK

-256 RWLSEARASV
+256 RWLSEAKAAI

-284 RSGDAARALKAL
+284 RSGDAARALQAL

-324 GQADIQAEKLRA
+324 GQADIQAEKLQA

-349 LAAGALIGVYYFYRS
+349 LAAGALIGVYYYYRS
-364 NQERILAEEIAERD
+364 KQEKILAEEIAERE

-383 AEDLRGRLGK
+383 AEDLQRRL
-393 AEEILRSAQDDSR
+393 ADQDDR
-406 AAQDDSIS
+406 NVQ
-414 GHGRPDRPSQSQP
+414 
-427 TDGPGFEAL
+427 GPGFEAL

-456 LKEVKSIVGGL
+456 LKEVKSIVEGL

-487 VMTKLRAEFPSW
+487 VMTKLRSEFPSW

-534 WRLKGRISNSSSE
+534 WRLKGRISNSASE
-547 QKDFFLRCLNN
+547 QKDFFLNCLDN

>member
-1 MLKYLVVN
+1 MTAVIWKSLIKNMLKYLVVN
-9 RLRNTALVA
+9 RLQNAALVA
-18 WLLFL
+18 LLSALFFL
-23 TFFALTGC
+23 MVTSC
-31 STGLDTQMAAVLDQ
+31 STGLDTQMEAVLDQ
-45 VEGELGY
+45 VEGDLGY
-52 VNTLDAANVAK
+52 VNTLDADNVAK
-63 MASWFVRRG
+63 MAGWFVRRG

-170 QAQFGTA
+170 QGQFGTA

-190 MRDTLLE
+190 MKDTLLE

-224 RAANELHYPLTSEDK
+224 RAANELHYPLTPEDK

-245 YSLSGNQKEAL
+245 YSLSGNQSEAF
-256 RWLSEARASV
+256 RWLSEAKAAV

-284 RSGDAARALKAL
+284 RSGDATRALKAL

-349 LAAGALIGVYYFYRS
+349 LAAGVLFGVYYFYRS
-364 NQERILAEEIAERD
+364 KQERILAEEIAERD

-383 AEDLRGRLGK
+383 AEDLRGRL
-393 AEEILRSAQDDSR
+393 
-406 AAQDDSIS
+406 AAQDDRSV
-414 GHGRPDRPSQSQP
+414 Q
-427 TDGPGFEAL
+427 GPGFEAL
-436 ERLCEQYYIYEGTD
+436 ERLCEQYYIYEGTG

-456 LKEVKSIVGGL
+456 LKEVKSIVEGL
-467 RSDRKVRKKLEDMLD
+467 RSDKKVRKNLEDMLD
-482 SRKDG
+482 RTKGG
-487 VMTKLRAEFPSW
+487 VMTLLRSEFPSW
-499 KEEDFQIY
+499 KEEDFQLY
-507 AFTAAGFSSTTIS
+507 GFTAAGFSSTTIS

-547 QKDFFLRCLNN
+547 HKDFFLRCLDN